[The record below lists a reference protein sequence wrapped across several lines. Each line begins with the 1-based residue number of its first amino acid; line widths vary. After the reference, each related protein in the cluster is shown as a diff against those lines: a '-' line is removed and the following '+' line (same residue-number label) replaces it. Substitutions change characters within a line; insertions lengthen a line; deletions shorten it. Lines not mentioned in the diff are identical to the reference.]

1 MNGKSFQLPVASCAG
16 KYSGCSRGTL
26 VFRSACTVQGYGA
39 RCRKKQTI
47 GFVFDIITINKI
59 IDIVRP
65 NLSVSLSS
73 QLVDSVLVHLPKH
86 LMRLKP
92 NSDTLAYSC

>member
-1 MNGKSFQLPVASCAG
+1 M
-16 KYSGCSRGTL
+16 
-26 VFRSACTVQGYGA
+26 QGVE
-39 RCRKKQTI
+39 KKHTI
-47 GFVFDIITINKI
+47 GFVFDLITINKKI
-59 IDIVRP
+59 YIVRP